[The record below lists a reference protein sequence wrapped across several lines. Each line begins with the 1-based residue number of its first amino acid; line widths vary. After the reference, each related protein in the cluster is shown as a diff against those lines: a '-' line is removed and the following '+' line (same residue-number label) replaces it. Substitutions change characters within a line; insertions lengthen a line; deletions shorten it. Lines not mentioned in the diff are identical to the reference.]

1 MPGKRDGLAVETK
14 VVAEAGRAGYRRA
27 SALRGPRV
35 PRLRIGVW
43 LPPLL
48 AFAIAVALWEWYARG
63 HPHAIP
69 SIGAIWHSLEEQ
81 PGLYWRD
88 FRTTLQEITIGAG
101 GGIVV
106 AFLLA
111 ILMAELPVFERALMP
126 LAVMLMVT
134 PVIAIAPALVI
145 AFGFGLFPKYLLT
158 GIVVFFPMLVNTLAG
173 LRIVDPR
180 TLEVFT
186 TLHASRWETFRY
198 LRLPGSLPFV
208 LAGLRICLP
217 LSVVGATV
225 AEFAAAG
232 QQSGL
237 GALIETAASEAD
249 LPVIWASIVILC
261 ALGIAFV
268 ALLAVIHKRVLWWD
282 RDVVSPGKDRD
293 SY

>member
-1 MPGKRDGLAVETK
+1 MPEVRDDLAFTTQI
-14 VVAEAGRAGYRRA
+14 VAEAGHGAERGPEATTAR
-27 SALRGPRV
+27 LRGPRWPR
-35 PRLRIGVW
+35 PRLATW
-43 LPPLL
+43 LPPLI
-48 AFAIAVALWEWYARG
+48 AFAIAAGLWEWYAHG
-63 HPHAIP
+63 HQYAIP
-69 SIGAIWHSLEEQ
+69 TIEAIWKSLKSD
-81 PGLYWRD
+81 PGLYWSN
-88 FRTTLQEITIGAG
+88 FLTTLKEIAIGAG

-145 AFGFGLFPKYLLT
+145 AFGFGLLPKYLLT
-158 GIVVFFPMLVNTLAG
+158 GIIVFFPMLVNSLAG
-173 LRIVDPR
+173 LRAVDPGTR
-180 TLEVFT
+180 EVFT

-198 LRLPGSLPFV
+198 LRLPSSLPFAF
-208 LAGLRICLP
+208 AGLRIALP

-237 GALIETAASEAD
+237 GALIEVSASQVD
-249 LPVIWASIVILC
+249 LPVIWAAIVILC

-268 ALLAVIHKRVLWWD
+268 VILAVIHNRVLWWHHGTVQ
-282 RDVVSPGKDRD
+282 RT
-293 SY
+293 

>member
-1 MPGKRDGLAVETK
+1 MTEVRDELALETQI
-14 VVAEAGRAGYRRA
+14 VADAGRRVEPGGEPMAAPTRA
-27 SALRGPRV
+27 ERL
-35 PRLRIGVW
+35 PRLRVRVW
-43 LPPLL
+43 LPPLI
-48 AFAIAVALWEWYARG
+48 AFAIAAGLWEWYAHG

-69 SIGAIWHSLEEQ
+69 TIQAIWTSLTDT
-81 PGLYWRD
+81 PGVYWSN
-88 FRTTLQEITIGAG
+88 FTTTLKEIAIGAG
-101 GGIVV
+101 GGMLV

-134 PVIAIAPALVI
+134 PAIAIAPALVI

-158 GIVVFFPMLVNTLAG
+158 GIVVFFPMLVNSLAG
-173 LRIVDPR
+173 LRNVDPR

-208 LAGLRICLP
+208 FAGLRISLP

-237 GALIETAASEAD
+237 GSLIQIAASEVD
-249 LPVIWASIVILC
+249 LPIIWSSIVILC
-261 ALGIAFV
+261 ALGVAFV
-268 ALLAVIHKRVLWWD
+268 VILAVIHRRVLWWD
-282 RDVVSPGKDRD
+282 HGVNKSR
-293 SY
+293 

>member
-1 MPGKRDGLAVETK
+1 MPEIRDELALETQIVSEPGRITDRAAESADAGARGL
-14 VVAEAGRAGYRRA
+14 R
-27 SALRGPRV
+27 S
-35 PRLRIGVW
+35 PRLRVGVW
-43 LPPLL
+43 LPPLI
-48 AFAIAVALWEWYARG
+48 AFAIAAGLWEWYAHG
-63 HPHAIP
+63 HHYAIP
-69 SIGAIWHSLEEQ
+69 TIEDIWKSLSGD
-81 PGLYWRD
+81 PGLYWSN
-88 FRTTLQEITIGAG
+88 FKTTLQEIAIGAG
-101 GGIVV
+101 GGIVI

-158 GIVVFFPMLVNTLAG
+158 GIVVFFPMLVNSLAG
-173 LRIVDPR
+173 LRAVDPR
-180 TLEVFT
+180 TREVFT

-208 LAGLRICLP
+208 FTGLRIALP

-237 GALIETAASEAD
+237 GALIEVAASQVD
-249 LPVIWASIVILC
+249 LPVIWSAIVILC

-268 ALLAVIHKRVLWWD
+268 VLLAVIHRRVLWWD
-282 RDVVSPGKDRD
+282 HGTEQRA
-293 SY
+293 

>member
-1 MPGKRDGLAVETK
+1 MPEVRDELAFETK
-14 VVAEAGRAGYRRA
+14 VVAEAGHTVESPADADPGRSGRARL
-27 SALRGPRV
+27 SW
-35 PRLRIGVW
+35 LRIGVW
-43 LPPLL
+43 LPPLI
-48 AFAIAVALWEWYARG
+48 AFAIAIAVWEIYAHG

-69 SIGAIWHSLEEQ
+69 TIRAIWDSLKGQ
-81 PGLYWRD
+81 PGVYWHN
-88 FRTTLQEITIGAG
+88 FLVTLREIAIGAG

-134 PVIAIAPALVI
+134 PVIAIAPALVT

-158 GIVVFFPMLVNTLAG
+158 GIVVFFPMLVNSLAG
-173 LRIVDPR
+173 LRSVDPR

-186 TLHASRWETFRY
+186 TLHANRWETFRY

-208 LAGLRICLP
+208 FAGLRISLP
-217 LSVVGATV
+217 LAVVGATV

-237 GALIETAASEAD
+237 GALIETAASVAD
-249 LPVIWASIVILC
+249 LPVIWGSIVILC
-261 ALGIAFV
+261 ALGVAFV
-268 ALLAVIHKRVLWWD
+268 VILGVIHRRVLWWD
-282 RDVVSPGKDRD
+282 HSAEERT
-293 SY
+293 

>member
-1 MPGKRDGLAVETK
+1 MPEVRDQLAVETK
-14 VVAEAGRAGYRRA
+14 IIAEAGHAAESTTDTDAGRSRRA
-27 SALRGPRV
+27 RW

-43 LPPLL
+43 VPPLI
-48 AFAIAVALWEWYARG
+48 AFAIAIALWEWYAHG

-69 SIGAIWHSLEEQ
+69 TIRAIWDSLKAT
-81 PGLYWRD
+81 PGVYWHN
-88 FRTTLQEITIGAG
+88 FLTTLKEIAIGAG

-111 ILMAELPVFERALMP
+111 ILMAELPIFERALMP

-145 AFGFGLFPKYLLT
+145 AFGFGMFPKYLLT
-158 GIVVFFPMLVNTLAG
+158 GIVVFFPMLVNSLAG
-173 LRIVDPR
+173 LRSVDPR

-208 LAGLRICLP
+208 FAGLRICLP

-237 GALIETAASEAD
+237 GALIETAASAAD

-261 ALGIAFV
+261 ALGVAFV
-268 ALLAVIHKRVLWWD
+268 VILAVIHRRVLWWD
-282 RDVVSPGKDRD
+282 HGIRQAT
-293 SY
+293 

>member
-1 MPGKRDGLAVETK
+1 MPEIRDELALETK
-14 VVAEAGRAGYRRA
+14 IVAEAGSVDRA
-27 SALRGPRV
+27 SDPAVRETRRRGL
-35 PRLRIGVW
+35 PRLRVRVW
-43 LPPLL
+43 LPPLI
-48 AFAIAVALWEWYARG
+48 AFAIAVVLWEWYAHG

-69 SIGAIWHSLEEQ
+69 TIGAIWNSLKGQ
-81 PGLYWRD
+81 PGIYWSD
-88 FRTTLQEITIGAG
+88 FKTTLREIAIGAG

-111 ILMAELPVFERALMP
+111 VLMAELPVFERALMP

-145 AFGFGLFPKYLLT
+145 AFGFGFFPKYLLT
-158 GIVVFFPMLVNTLAG
+158 GIVVFFPMLVNSLAG
-173 LRIVDPR
+173 LRAVDPR

-237 GALIETAASEAD
+237 GALIETAASEVD

-261 ALGIAFV
+261 ALGLAFV
-268 ALLAVIHKRVLWWD
+268 VILAAVHRRVLWWD
-282 RDVVSPGKDRD
+282 PGTNQRA
-293 SY
+293 

>member
-1 MPGKRDGLAVETK
+1 MPEVRDELALETRI
-14 VVAEAGRAGYRRA
+14 VAEAGHGADRAHRSGGTRARAGRA
-27 SALRGPRV
+27 
-35 PRLRIGVW
+35 RLRIGIW
-43 LPPLL
+43 LPPLI
-48 AFAIAVALWEWYARG
+48 AFAVVIGLWEWYAHG

-69 SIGAIWHSLEEQ
+69 TIGAIWHSLKGQ
-81 PGLYWRD
+81 PGIYWRD
-88 FRTTLQEITIGAG
+88 FGTTLREIAIGAG

-158 GIVVFFPMLVNTLAG
+158 GIVVFFPMLVNSLAG
-173 LRIVDPR
+173 LRAVDPR

-186 TLHASRWETFRY
+186 TLHASRWEAFRY
-198 LRLPGSLPFV
+198 LRLPGSLPF
-208 LAGLRICLP
+208 LFAGLRICLP

-237 GALIETAASEAD
+237 GALIETAASEVD

-261 ALGIAFV
+261 ALGVTFV
-268 ALLAVIHKRVLWWD
+268 VLLSVIHRRVLWWD
-282 RDVVSPGKDRD
+282 QGANQRT
-293 SY
+293 

>member
-1 MPGKRDGLAVETK
+1 MPEVRDQLAFETK
-14 VVAEAGRAGYRRA
+14 IVAEAGHSVETTADADRGPSRRAGWA
-27 SALRGPRV
+27 
-35 PRLRIGVW
+35 RLRMRVW
-43 LPPLL
+43 LPPLI
-48 AFAIAVALWEWYARG
+48 AFAVAIALWEWYAYG

-69 SIGAIWHSLEEQ
+69 TIGAIWHSLRSQ
-81 PGLYWRD
+81 PGVYWD
-88 FRTTLQEITIGAG
+88 NFLTTLKEIAIGAG
-101 GGIVV
+101 GGIAV

-145 AFGFGLFPKYLLT
+145 AFGFGMFPKYLLT
-158 GIVVFFPMLVNTLAG
+158 GIVVFFPMLVNSLAG
-173 LRIVDPR
+173 LRSVDPR

-237 GALIETAASEAD
+237 GALIETSASAVD
-249 LPVIWASIVILC
+249 LPVVWASIVILC
-261 ALGIAFV
+261 ALGVAFV
-268 ALLAVIHKRVLWWD
+268 VILSVIQRRVLWWD
-282 RDVVSPGKDRD
+282 HGTEERT
-293 SY
+293 

>member
-1 MPGKRDGLAVETK
+1 MPEIRDELALETQI
-14 VVAEAGRAGYRRA
+14 VAEAGRGIERDRE
-27 SALRGPRV
+27 SAITERHGARTS
-35 PRLRIGVW
+35 RLRVGTW
-43 LPPLL
+43 LPPLI
-48 AFAIAVALWEWYARG
+48 AFAIAAGIWQWYAHG
-63 HPHAIP
+63 HPYAIP
-69 SIGAIWHSLEEQ
+69 TFEAIWKSLKSQ
-81 PGLYWRD
+81 PGLYWSN
-88 FRTTLQEITIGAG
+88 FLTTLKEIVIGAG
-101 GGIVV
+101 GGIII

-158 GIVVFFPMLVNTLAG
+158 GIIVFFPMLVNSLAG
-173 LRIVDPR
+173 LRAVDPGTR
-180 TLEVFT
+180 DVFT

-208 LAGLRICLP
+208 FAGLRIALP

-237 GALIETAASEAD
+237 GALIEVSASQVD
-249 LPVIWASIVILC
+249 LPVIWASIAILC

-268 ALLAVIHKRVLWWD
+268 VILGVIHKRVLWWD
-282 RDVVSPGKDRD
+282 HGTEQRT
-293 SY
+293 